1 MTLTQP
7 GPNIKK
13 IIKWAAPLLIAAVF
27 ALALAWRLGGDEHSD
42 AQSDSL
48 IQVGDKAM
56 SQARILKNLEASA
69 EAAVAAGPVTGTLA
83 GRPDFVS
90 EFEWQV
96 LQNAAAQL
104 PNESGRE
111 LTTLVN
117 KLLFAK
123 KKEAWLASAVDT
135 ALRKDLARQML
146 EMIPAQVQSGAIH
159 PVAAGNLERELQADL
174 AVGGH

>member
-7 GPNIKK
+7 GRNIKK
-13 IIKWAAPLLIAAVF
+13 IIKWTAPLLTAAVF
-27 ALALAWRLGGDEHSD
+27 ALALAWRLGGDDYSD
-42 AQSDSL
+42 AQSDSE

-56 SQARILKNLEASA
+56 SRARILKDLEASA
-69 EAAVAAGPVTGTLA
+69 EAAVAAGPVTGTLTN
-83 GRPDFVS
+83 RPDFVS

-96 LQNAAAQL
+96 LQNAAARL

-123 KKEAWLASAVDT
+123 KKEAWLASAGDT

-146 EMIPAQVQSGAIH
+146 EMIPAQVQNRAMD
-159 PVAAGNLERELQADL
+159 PVAARNLERELQADL
-174 AVGGH
+174 TVGAH